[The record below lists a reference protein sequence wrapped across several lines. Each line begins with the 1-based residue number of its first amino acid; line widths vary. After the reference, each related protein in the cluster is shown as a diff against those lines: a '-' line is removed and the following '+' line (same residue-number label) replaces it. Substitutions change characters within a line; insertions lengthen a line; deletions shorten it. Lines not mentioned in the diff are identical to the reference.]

1 MLKSSKSSNSI
12 SSEEKE
18 RHPNLE
24 PGSVEGDILDTLD
37 GAVVQDVRHEEQ
49 ACYLF
54 NCWGLKQVER

>member
-1 MLKSSKSSNSI
+1 MLKSSIFI
-12 SSEEKE
+12 SSGEKE

-49 ACYLF
+49 ASYLF